1 MGNSNPIYTGENR
14 LGMNIGKESTF
25 YPVASPSFQ
34 TTGQRVDVVLKL
46 KKLARQGK
54 TKSRQGKIDL

>member
-1 MGNSNPIYTGENR
+1 
-14 LGMNIGKESTF
+14 MNIGKESTF